1 MSLEVTD
8 GWNLKHLPNLPVIL
22 YLPPPPPHPHL
33 ESVAPGVLSPGHVG
47 MQNALVFAIC

>member
-22 YLPPPPPHPHL
+22 YLPPPPHL